1 MKTTARG
8 TALVF
13 GVCLVLV
20 LAGSPPVLADVVCRQ
35 VAPKATDAEIDECL
49 EDHVVCIDP
58 AAARNDRL
66 FVFLPGTRARPG
78 NYSMLLE
85 QAAESGLHAI
95 GLRYTNMFA
104 VNLEICPY
112 QNDPDCHEKIRK
124 EIIYGEDALESLQIS
139 LPNSVVNRLSKL
151 LLYLDEKHPGEGW
164 GQYVTAD
171 LAPVW
176 SSIVISGHSQGGG
189 HATMIAKDHRV
200 ARLVIF
206 AWADVSEGGLAP
218 WIKPP
223 FATPPEDMYAFEHD
237 GDRGVRARR
246 YMWEVLGMPG
256 FGPEVDVDTARPPY
270 GNSHTLSTRLT
281 PPANSTPHR
290 MVAGNDTP
298 LRADGTPVL
307 RDVWRY
313 LLNVTN
319 RTEE

>member
-1 MKTTARG
+1 MESKHGSFVLLTLVG
-8 TALVF
+8 LMVVALPS
-13 GVCLVLV
+13 
-20 LAGSPPVLADVVCRQ
+20 LALAEVECRQ
-35 VAPKATDAEIDECL
+35 VAPKETDAEIDEAL
-49 EDHVVCIDP
+49 QDHLVCADP
-58 AAARNDRL
+58 AGATKNRL
-66 FVFLPGTRARPG
+66 LVFLPGTRARTH
-78 NYSMLLE
+78 NYSVLME
-85 QAAESGLHAI
+85 EAARSGLHAI
-95 GLRYTNMFA
+95 SLSYMHRFA

-139 LPNSVVNRLSKL
+139 RTNSVVNRLVKL
-151 LLYLDEKHPGEGW
+151 LQYLDAEHPDEGW
-164 GQYVTAD
+164 GRFVAD
-171 LAPVW
+171 DGGPLW

-189 HATMIAKDHRV
+189 HATMIAKDHSV

-206 AWADVSEGGLAP
+206 AWADVSQGALAP
-218 WIKPP
+218 WIRPP
-223 FATPPEDMYAFEHD
+223 FATPPEDCYAFEHD

-246 YMWEVLGMPG
+246 YMWQVLGMTE
-256 FGPEVDVDTARPPY
+256 FGPEVDVDAAKPPY
-270 GNSHTLSTRLT
+270 GNSRTLSTRLT

-298 LRADGTPVL
+298 LHEDGTPVL